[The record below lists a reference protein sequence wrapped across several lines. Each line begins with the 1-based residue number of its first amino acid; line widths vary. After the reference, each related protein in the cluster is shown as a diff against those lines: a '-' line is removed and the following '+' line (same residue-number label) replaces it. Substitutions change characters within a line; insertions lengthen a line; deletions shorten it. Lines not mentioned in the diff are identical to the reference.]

1 MEFVPQKEAL
11 WIENFREENS
21 TDKKIIRILA
31 NNPIL
36 IQCTVVLFNDIA
48 IVASDLE
55 ELNDFI

>member
-36 IQCTVVLFNDIA
+36 IQRTVVLFNDIA
-48 IVASDLE
+48 IVVSDLE